1 MTMKRILTLIIGL
14 ALIAPAWSADDD
26 PIPAVETAELT
37 RLEDA
42 GFTVRVAMTPVVK
55 SGGTNIASVDKIIVE
70 RWAKRRKLVNG
81 VQVGDARPVKIDERD
96 CTAWFMARTNA
107 VTGLPVS
114 LNIAP
119 DRGSWAQLAYRQ
131 SAPVGE

>member
-1 MTMKRILTLIIGL
+1 MKRILTLIIGL
-14 ALIAPAWSADDD
+14 SLIAPAFAADDD
-26 PIPAVETAELT
+26 PIAPVETLAVD

-107 VTGLPVS
+107 VSGLPIA

>member
-1 MTMKRILTLIIGL
+1 MNMKRILTLIIGL
-14 ALIAPAWSADDD
+14 SLIAPAFAADDD
-26 PIPAVETAELT
+26 PIAPVETLAVD

-107 VTGLPVS
+107 VSGLPIA

>member
-1 MTMKRILTLIIGL
+1 MKRILTLIIGL
-14 ALIAPAWSADDD
+14 ALVGPAFAADDD
-26 PIPAVETAELT
+26 PISAIETTELT
-37 RLEDA
+37 RQEDA
-42 GFTVRVAMTPVVK
+42 GFAVRVVMTPVVR
-55 SGGTNIASVDKIIVE
+55 SGGTNITSVDKIIVE

-119 DRGSWAQLAYRQ
+119 NRGSWAQLAYRQ

>member
-1 MTMKRILTLIIGL
+1 MNMKRILTLIIGL
-14 ALIAPAWSADDD
+14 ALIGPAFAADDD
-26 PIPAVETAELT
+26 PISAIETTELT
-37 RLEDA
+37 RQEDA
-42 GFTVRVAMTPVVK
+42 GFAVRVVMTPVVK

-107 VTGLPVS
+107 VSGLPIA

-131 SAPVGE
+131 SAPAGE

>member
-1 MTMKRILTLIIGL
+1 MKRILTLIIGL
-14 ALIAPAWSADDD
+14 ALIAPAFAADDD
-26 PIPAVETAELT
+26 PIAPVETLAVD

-42 GFTVRVAMTPVVK
+42 GFTVRVVMTPVVK

-70 RWAKRRKLVNG
+70 RWGKRRKVVNG

-119 DRGSWAQLAYRQ
+119 NRGSWAQLAYRQ

>member
-1 MTMKRILTLIIGL
+1 MKRILIALIGL
-14 ALIAPAWSADDD
+14 SLIGPAFAADDD
-26 PIPAVETAELT
+26 PITAVETTELT

-70 RWAKRRKLVNG
+70 RWARKRKLSNG
-81 VQVGDARPVKIDERD
+81 VQVGDAWLVKIDERD
-96 CTAWFMARTNA
+96 CTAWFMARINPA
-107 VTGLPVS
+107 TGLPVA

-131 SAPVGE
+131 SAPAGE